1 LHLFLKFMSL
11 CTLKIRRGH
20 QTYMQGQICIF
31 IYFIVHYSCICFSN
45 LCLYVHWKYVGVTK
59 CTRRDKFVY
68 LFIYFI
74 VHYSCIYSQI
84 YAFMYPGNTSGSPN
98 VHAGTNLYLFILL
111 FTIVAFVSQIYVFM
125 YPENTSGSPNVHAG
139 TNLCIYLFIL
149 LFTIVAFILK
159 FMPLCTLKIRRGHQM
174 YTQGQ
179 ICIFI
184 YFIVHYSC
192 TTEVSTKT

>member
-1 LHLFLKFMSL
+1 MHLFLKFMPL

-20 QTYMQGQICIF
+20 QMYTQGQICVF
-31 IYFIVHYSCICFSN
+31 IYFNFHYSCICFSN
-45 LCLYVHWKYVGVTK
+45 SCLYVPWKYVGVTK
-59 CTRRDKFVY
+59 RTCRDKFV
-68 LFIYFI
+68 
-74 VHYSCIYSQI
+74 
-84 YAFMYPGNTSGSPN
+84 
-98 VHAGTNLYLFILL
+98 YLFILL

-125 YPENTSGSPNVHAG
+125 YTENTSGSPNVHAG